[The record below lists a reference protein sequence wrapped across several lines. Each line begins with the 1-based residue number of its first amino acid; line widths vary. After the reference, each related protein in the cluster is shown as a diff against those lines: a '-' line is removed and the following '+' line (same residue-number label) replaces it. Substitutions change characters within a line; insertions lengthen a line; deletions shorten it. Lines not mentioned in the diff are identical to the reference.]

1 MNEEMREA
9 LEDRQW
15 HLRAVLTELVRLS
28 ETAFQ
33 GGTVNELAAT
43 LCLPAN
49 YVEDLLAELEEL
61 GLTETSTQKREK
73 N

>member
-33 GGTVNELAAT
+33 GRSVNELAAT
-43 LCLPAN
+43 LCLPAD
-49 YVEDLLAELEEL
+49 YVEDLFAELREL
-61 GLTETSTQKREK
+61 GLIEASTQKRKK